1 MPSGQGSA
9 GQMFTMTNGQNND
22 NNMQPLACEL
32 QEKDTELNL
41 KDLDSS
47 DEDMSA
53 GPSGGCTGEP

>member
-1 MPSGQGSA
+1 MPSVQGSA
-9 GQMFTMTNGQNND
+9 GQMMTMSNGQNNTD
-22 NNMQPLACEL
+22 MQQLACEL
-32 QEKDTELNL
+32 QEKETELNL